1 MKLVCTQS
9 DLNANLS
16 LVSLVVP
23 SRPTHPVLANV
34 LLVADEENQRVS
46 LTAFDLSLGIR
57 TSFAAEVTGGG
68 VLPYPQNYSTI
79 LFRDSQMEK
88 LL

>member
-16 LVSLVVP
+16 LVSRAVP

-34 LLVADEENQRVS
+34 LLVADEEN
-46 LTAFDLSLGIR
+46 
-57 TSFAAEVTGGG
+57 
-68 VLPYPQNYSTI
+68 
-79 LFRDSQMEK
+79 
-88 LL
+88 